1 MCTRRKMFHRF
12 FSRKAKS
19 PDAKS
24 KTPEPPIRSDV
35 SDKSTKTLSMNKASS
50 RPPQIRISN
59 VKPFIFIFICS
70 FVRSSNLVWSNLFV
84 SKHEEKLFFPPPR
97 RRTWKWYRPR
107 SQNATRPKQCP
118 FWQGAASRR
127 SETRYSTRNAWNWW
141 TNISTGYGY
150 SLDRIQLTFT
160 WDGSPRST
168 ICTPRTSICLAW
180 GRGL

>member
-70 FVRSSNLVWSNLFV
+70 FVRSSNLV
-84 SKHEEKLFFPPPR
+84 
-97 RRTWKWYRPR
+97 
-107 SQNATRPKQCP
+107 
-118 FWQGAASRR
+118 
-127 SETRYSTRNAWNWW
+127 
-141 TNISTGYGY
+141 
-150 SLDRIQLTFT
+150 
-160 WDGSPRST
+160 
-168 ICTPRTSICLAW
+168 
-180 GRGL
+180 